1 MPVTTALENSGEC
14 KICRHKLDPRTPTPT
29 TATEDIEVDDEDDMA
44 YTSADKAT
52 STAVAVVTITIARGS
67 LRMDPNLMIAED
79 SSGTSII
86 NRRGDHGRNV
96 VL

>member
-1 MPVTTALENSGEC
+1 MIPVTTASENSGEC

-29 TATEDIEVDDEDDMA
+29 TATEDIEVDEEDMA
-44 YTSADKAT
+44 YTASEDKAA
-52 STAVAVVTITIARGS
+52 STVAVVTVVTSRRL
-67 LRMDPNLMIAED
+67 LRMDLDLMIAED